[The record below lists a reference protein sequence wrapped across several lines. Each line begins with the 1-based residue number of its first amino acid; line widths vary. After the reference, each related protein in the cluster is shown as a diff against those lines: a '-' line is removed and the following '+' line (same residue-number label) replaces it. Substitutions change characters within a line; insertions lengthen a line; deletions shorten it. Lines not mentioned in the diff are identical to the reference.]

1 MKKSWIRVLAV
12 AIVGCCLTGCGNRIP
27 DMTEQQQDLVVEYAA
42 SELLKYDTNYQSKLT
57 VLKLEPEP
65 EEIQNE
71 SPEENEVVEEEQNT
85 NPEESVTNDSIT
97 IIDNTGEAESQN
109 ISIESF
115 LNLDGVEIAYDG
127 YETVSSYPETKAG
140 DEVYFY
146 MSATEGS
153 KLLVLKFLVKNI
165 SGEELELDMTK
176 GQTRYK
182 VNIDGMEENTLTT
195 MLLDDMAYYSGT
207 LAAGE
212 SVELVLVCEVPD
224 EKATE
229 IGTLQLKMKNVDNSA
244 TISLN

>member
-1 MKKSWIRVLAV
+1 
-12 AIVGCCLTGCGNRIP
+12 
-27 DMTEQQQDLVVEYAA
+27 
-42 SELLKYDTNYQSKLT
+42 
-57 VLKLEPEP
+57 
-65 EEIQNE
+65 
-71 SPEENEVVEEEQNT
+71 
-85 NPEESVTNDSIT
+85 
-97 IIDNTGEAESQN
+97 
-109 ISIESF
+109 
-115 LNLDGVEIAYDG
+115 
-127 YETVSSYPETKAG
+127 
-140 DEVYFY
+140 

-153 KLLVLKFLVKNI
+153 KLLVLKFLVNNI
-165 SGEELELDMTK
+165 SGEEIELDMTK